1 MEADPIAGQHLP
13 MAAAGCRCRRT
24 VVAVGAQCHLVGEAS
39 AEGAERRPMLVE
51 AVAMRQADLA
61 AVAGTLPAA
70 VAAMP
75 QHRAAVADIAQAE
88 AAVTIATTAA
98 TADVTKI

>member
-24 VVAVGAQCHLVGEAS
+24 VVAVGAQCHLVGAGRHLTV
-39 AEGAERRPMLVE
+39 AE

-61 AVAGTLPAA
+61 AAVGTFPAA

>member
-1 MEADPIAGQHLP
+1 

-39 AEGAERRPMLVE
+39 AEGAERRLMVVE
-51 AVAMRQADLA
+51 AA
-61 AVAGTLPAA
+61 AVGTLPAA